1 MKFLSRRKGQS
12 FGMCAVL
19 TPSGSDFHLC
29 ETTLTRAWNSRYI
42 RKWFVCLHMRVTGPA
57 YDFTVTDI
65 VVLICYTLIQ
75 NVFHSLIHNST
86 TCINLK
92 KEEGIALLKRKK
104 GFLREWCWCISIRI
118 VIFLLVFL
126 VSGAYYCLM
135 LSFWYWKKYLMPK
148 RILKQYQT
156 FAYQFLWEC

>member
-75 NVFHSLIHNST
+75 NVFLSLIHNST
-86 TCINLK
+86 INLK
-92 KEEGIALLKRKK
+92 KEESIALLKRKK
-104 GFLREWCWCISIRI
+104 GFLREWCWCISIRGFWCI
-118 VIFLLVFL
+118 LLFN
-126 VSGAYYCLM
+126 A
-135 LSFWYWKKYLMPK
+135 
-148 RILKQYQT
+148 
-156 FAYQFLWEC
+156 QFLILEKISNAKTYPKAIPNICLPISVRMLT